1 MNMRKKE
8 KALVPTKVRARNSA
22 SARRPGR
29 PGKDNPG
36 LLNRQVIL
44 SLALQMT
51 KNVPLTELSVVR
63 VAAELGVTPALI
75 HYYLGS
81 RNGLT
86 SGVMN
91 AFYKDV
97 IEHWPVET
105 GEWKH
110 DFEIVANAVYR
121 AYLRYPGI
129 VSYVAM
135 HNRYQL
141 FQDVREGETDY
152 GVLAFEKY
160 VATIRKMGLDAQRTG
175 IYAHLS
181 LEFISHFSHLTVTH
195 RWPNQ
200 SRELLLEKMSSLSA
214 DDYPN
219 IALVRES
226 FANLGATD
234 AFTTGLKLLVEA
246 FEVERRVSLL
256 QEKGRQISSLSNRA

>member
-1 MNMRKKE
+1 MIIRKKE
-8 KALVPTKVRARNSA
+8 KALVPVKVRARNNA

-63 VAAELGVTPALI
+63 VATELGVTPALI

-81 RNGLT
+81 RDGLT

-97 IEHWPVET
+97 VGHWPVEI

-110 DFEIVANAVYR
+110 DFEVVADALYR
-121 AYLRYPGI
+121 AYLRYPGV
-129 VSYVAM
+129 VSYVAT
-135 HNRYQL
+135 HQRYQL
-141 FQDVREGETDY
+141 FQDVREGERDY

-160 VATIRKMGLDAQRTG
+160 IGTIRKMGLDARRTG
-175 IYAHLS
+175 TYAYLS
-181 LEFISHFSHLTVTH
+181 LEMIAHFSHLTVTH

-200 SRELLLEKMSSLSA
+200 SRELLLEKMGNLNP
-214 DDYPN
+214 DDCPN
-219 IALVRES
+219 LTHIRES
-226 FANLGATD
+226 FTELGPTD
-234 AFTTGLKLLVEA
+234 AFTTGLKLMIEA
-246 FEVERRVSLL
+246 FEVERTVSLSA
-256 QEKGRQISSLSNRA
+256 EDRRQLHSI

>member
-8 KALVPTKVRARNSA
+8 KALVPVKVRARKSA

-36 LLNRQVIL
+36 MLNRQVIL

-51 KNVPLTELSVVR
+51 KSVPLTELSVVR

-81 RNGLT
+81 RDGLT

-97 IEHWPVET
+97 VEHWPVEI
-105 GEWKH
+105 GEWKQ
-110 DFEIVANAVYR
+110 DFELVADAVYR

-135 HNRYQL
+135 HQRYQL
-141 FQDVREGETDY
+141 FQDVRDGETDY

-160 VATIRKMGLDAQRTG
+160 IGTIRKMGLDAHRTA

-181 LEFISHFSHLTVTH
+181 LELISHFSHLTVSH

-200 SRELLLEKMSSLSA
+200 SRELLVEKMGALSP

-226 FANLGATD
+226 FGNLGPTD
-234 AFTTGLKLLVEA
+234 AFTTGLKLLMEA
-246 FEVERRVSLL
+246 FEVERRVSLSA
-256 QEKGRQISSLSNRA
+256 EERRQLRSIPR